1 MMPTNKI
8 IRVILATLTV
18 VMFLGSSNRQIQ
30 AQSTSRAGSKNQN
43 RGVAQAPASRETTRL
58 AKEIRHE
65 LLTLPWY
72 GVFDWL
78 DGTVGPDGR
87 VTLRGWVVRPT
98 TKSDAEA
105 RVRDIEGI
113 ADLRSEIKVLPL
125 SPNDDRLRRALFF
138 ALFNDNSPLFRY
150 ALGSNPAIHIIVD
163 NGRVTLKGFVSSEA
177 DSTVANAKAR
187 GVSGVFE
194 VKNELVV
201 EGSQARKDEGN

>member
-1 MMPTNKI
+1 MMPANKR

-18 VMFLGSSNRQIQ
+18 AIFLSSSDLQIQ
-30 AQSTSRAGSKNQN
+30 AQSANRAGDKKPN
-43 RGVAQAPASRETTRL
+43 RVVTQSPASRETARL

-78 DGTVGPDGR
+78 EGTVGPDGR

-105 RVRDIEGI
+105 RVKDIEGI

-163 NGRVTLKGFVSSEA
+163 NGRVTLKGFVSSEG
-177 DSTVANAKAR
+177 DLNIANVKAR
-187 GVSGVFE
+187 GVPGVFE

-201 EGSQARKDEGN
+201 EGSQARKEETN

>member
-1 MMPTNKI
+1 MPTNKR
-8 IRVILATLTV
+8 IRVILATLTIAMIV
-18 VMFLGSSNRQIQ
+18 VSSNQQIQ
-30 AQSTSRAGSKNQN
+30 AQSSNRAGGKKPD
-43 RGVAQAPASRETTRL
+43 RGAAQSPASRETARL

-105 RVRDIEGI
+105 RVKDIEGI
-113 ADLRSEIKVLPL
+113 AELRSEIKVLPL

-138 ALFNDNSPLFRY
+138 SLFNDNSPLFRY

-163 NGRVTLKGFVSSEA
+163 NGRVTLKGFVSTEG
-177 DSTVANAKAR
+177 DLNIANVKAR
-187 GVSGVFE
+187 GVAGVFE

-201 EGSQARKDEGN
+201 ESSQARKDDSN